1 MGEAILFDTH
11 LYVKKLK
18 AVGFSEEQAETLAS
32 TQAELINERLAT
44 RQGLKELETSLKRD
58 IKELETSLKRDIK
71 ELETSLKRDIKEL
84 ELRLEAKISDAKAEI
99 IKWNVGAVFAAVGI
113 FATLTK
119 LIG

>member
-71 ELETSLKRDIKEL
+71 ELE
-84 ELRLEAKISDAKAEI
+84 LRLEAKISDAKAEI